1 MKNNKEREREREG
14 TIGKN
19 RKDSISWQRREEK
32 SHRETFPPPFFS
44 SLSFHSK
51 EAGVALIP
59 SVGWGEILDSC
70 WCELWL
76 RISSLAR
83 GFYEWITRG
92 SPPLLHP
99 PTTLWA
105 PFSALSGFRRPIEK
119 RMSNDWA
126 VGQLLI
132 ERSIWNPVG
141 QSGIEDFEAAFT
153 LTIQR
158 LQTDRSEIEK
168 WMDLT
173 MEWLLCSINLENW

>member
-92 SPPLLHP
+92 SPPLPPSPSNHP
-99 PTTLWA
+99 LSLFRIVRFSPPDWKTNVERLSRWTTFDRTIDLKSGWSIRDWRFWSRVYINDPTIA
-105 PFSALSGFRRPIEK
+105 
-119 RMSNDWA
+119 D
-126 VGQLLI
+126 
-132 ERSIWNPVG
+132 RSIRNR
-141 QSGIEDFEAAFT
+141 E
-153 LTIQR
+153 
-158 LQTDRSEIEK
+158 
-168 WMDLT
+168 MDGFDDG
-173 MEWLLCSINLENW
+173 MAPLLD